1 MTRFGL
7 LLVLVV
13 VPAAHA
19 QDVDRQPPVGSPV
32 LMKTIEF
39 QFPTQ
44 NNRPQREMV
53 TYVRAV
59 NVLDFVSLPGR
70 NRWVVYDEAEP
81 VILGAAERLWKSGQY
96 ESVWV
101 DVRDEPWANGV
112 AGRHVIFNFVDHADT
127 DIPTADYP
135 TPPPEYRQPPTE
147 HERLYPP
154 PGS

>member
-70 NRWVVYDEAEP
+70 NR
-81 VILGAAERLWKSGQY
+81 
-96 ESVWV
+96 
-101 DVRDEPWANGV
+101 
-112 AGRHVIFNFVDHADT
+112 
-127 DIPTADYP
+127 
-135 TPPPEYRQPPTE
+135 
-147 HERLYPP
+147 
-154 PGS
+154 